1 MSESI
6 LWNEMGN
13 LHMRLGSYEDAVC
26 AYGKAIELSPDF
38 SMAYNNLGHAFCSKG
53 DYEGAIPLFQKSI
66 DLSSSVQEQSIAW
79 KRMGDAYQKQGN
91 YEKALVAYKTG
102 DELDALAG
110 VGLINPFADLA
121 LDVKP
126 DPIVLDEALEEME
139 DIVNTSVDSPSP
151 EADEDE
157 NDQPWNEEDPSC
169 SDEITSN
176 NPDEILPPAIP
187 PFYPALEIA
196 EDEFQSPEPLQCGT
210 DEVAAE
216 SLAESKE
223 LPKDNEE
230 EYGEFNNWLRS
241 IDKAPLKN
249 IRERENVSWDEQPTK
264 PGPVKDSKNISRITP
279 SRDAN
284 YVMLE
289 TETRNQGILLFSDQD
304 LWGSLDVSAQPQV
317 APHSNLTVEQSSTQ
331 LVEVDQVGR
340 SSDLF
345 KSWRLSENPEHD
357 PNIWKSMLETLEKNQ
372 DSVQPEVKPLDQSAH
387 TPVNPSSEAVCVP
400 TRKLNVSRELL
411 DGIENY
417 KKITSMASLNDK
429 AWDTLGKLLK
439 DAGEFDEAV
448 DAFQRAISICPNKDL
463 YHYHLGLVFAAQ
475 KNHEKAI
482 DSFQKVV
489 EINPGYT
496 LAHCALAGSYR
507 RLGRETEAN
516 THIKVALPRLDME
529 TEYNRACFEAICGN
543 TDQAIELLK
552 LALDMKQ
559 TSPEWVRGDP
569 DLDFIRD
576 DPRFQTLVGAE

>member
-38 SMAYNNLGHAFCSKG
+38 SMAYNNLGHAFCSRG
-53 DYEGAIPLFQKSI
+53 DFEGAIPLFQQSI

-91 YEKALVAYKTG
+91 YEKALAAFKTG

-126 DPIVLDEALEEME
+126 DPLVLDEALEELK
-139 DIVNTSVDSPSP
+139 DIVSTSVDSPLP

-157 NDQPWNEEDPSC
+157 NDQPLDEEDPSY
-169 SDEITSN
+169 SDEISSN
-176 NPDEILPPAIP
+176 HPEEISLPAIP
-187 PFYPALEIA
+187 PFYPALEITQ
-196 EDEFQSPEPLQCGT
+196 DEFQSPEPLQCGP

-216 SLAESKE
+216 SLAEFKE
-223 LPKDNEE
+223 LPKENEE

-241 IDKAPLKN
+241 IDIAPLKS
-249 IRERENVSWDEQPTK
+249 IRERENGCWDEQPTK
-264 PGPVKDSKNISRITP
+264 PVLVNDSKNRSRNNP
-279 SRDAN
+279 SRDAH
-284 YVMLE
+284 YVMVE
-289 TETRNQGILLFSDQD
+289 TETSSQGIPLFSDQD
-304 LWGSLDVSAQPQV
+304 LWGSLHASTQPQT
-317 APHSNLTVEQSSTQ
+317 APNSNLTVEQSSPQ
-331 LVEVDQVGR
+331 LVEVDQVSR

-357 PNIWKSMLETLEKNQ
+357 PNIWKSMLEALEKCQ
-372 DSVQPEVKPLDQSAH
+372 GSVKLEVKPLDRSAH
-387 TPVNPSSEAVCVP
+387 APVYPCSDAVCDP

-417 KKITSMASLNDK
+417 KKITGMASLNDK

-448 DAFQRAISICPNKDL
+448 VAFQRAISICPNKDL

-482 DSFQKVV
+482 DAFQKVV

-507 RLGRETEAN
+507 RLGRDTEAN
-516 THIKVALPRLDME
+516 THIKAALPRLDVE

-543 TDQAIELLK
+543 TDRAIELLK
-552 LALDMKQ
+552 QALDLKQ

-576 DPRFQTLVGAE
+576 DPRFQALVGAE

>member
-13 LHMRLGSYEDAVC
+13 LHMRLGSYEDAVS

-66 DLSSSVQEQSIAW
+66 DLSSSVHEQSIAW

-91 YEKALVAYKTG
+91 YDKALAAYKTG

-139 DIVNTSVDSPSP
+139 DIVNTSADSPLP
-151 EADEDE
+151 EADEKE
-157 NDQPWNEEDPSC
+157 NDQPLDEDDPSY
-169 SDEITSN
+169 SDEISSN
-176 NPDEILPPAIP
+176 NSEEILPPAIP
-187 PFYPALEIA
+187 PFFPALEIT
-196 EDEFQSPEPLQCGT
+196 EDEFQSPEPLQCGP

-216 SLAESKE
+216 SLTEFKE
-223 LPKDNEE
+223 LPKENVEE

-241 IDKAPLKN
+241 IDEAPLKN
-249 IRERENVSWDEQPTK
+249 IRERDKANWDEQPTE
-264 PGPVKDSKNISRITP
+264 PVIIKGSNNNSWNNPPRE
-279 SRDAN
+279 AN

-289 TETRNQGILLFSDQD
+289 TETRNHGIPLFSDQD
-304 LWGSLDVSAQPQV
+304 LWGSLDVSSQPRAIPNSSLV
-317 APHSNLTVEQSSTQ
+317 VEQSSQ
-331 LVEVDQVGR
+331 LVEVDQTSR
-340 SSDLF
+340 STDLF
-345 KSWRLSENPEHD
+345 KSWRLYENPEHD
-357 PNIWKSMLETLEKNQ
+357 PNIWKSMLEALEKKQ
-372 DSVQPEVKPLDQSAH
+372 VSVEPEVKPLDLSAH
-387 TPVNPSSEAVCVP
+387 TPVNPSSDAVCVP

-417 KKITSMASLNDK
+417 KKITGMASLNDK

-448 DAFQRAISICPNKDL
+448 EAFQRAISICPNKDL

-482 DSFQKVV
+482 DAFQKVV

-516 THIKVALPRLDME
+516 THIKAALPRLDME

-543 TDQAIELLK
+543 TGQAIELLK

-576 DPRFQTLVGAE
+576 DPRFQALVGAE